1 MMYKKALFLMMVL
14 TTQLSG
20 CTAILW
26 NNSDSGTLATG
37 KVVSTHADRVT
48 VDQDQI
54 VGFAYLKEDFTS
66 KNNTSKNN
74 ADIKNLDTSLIVI
87 GQKYAYM
94 IDIGNQ
100 QILETIQSDLDP
112 TYWRIRPVRSSENYF
127 GLSLLPQID
136 DDKHLQQL
144 KFSADIELYY
154 AKDKLTQNE
163 QQQLSRLSL
172 SQYEYGQENS
182 AFYRRK
188 IGLVGHI
195 VGLNAEMNKMKF
207 QHFSQNYPIEI
218 YTSGKT
224 HYSLHTKTL
233 LQKVALTPV
242 TLAGDIVA
250 IPLYL
255 LFNIGTT
262 IKNIVH

>member
-1 MMYKKALFLMMVL
+1 MYKKSLFLLMVVVTL
-14 TTQLSG
+14 LSG

-37 KVVSTHADRVT
+37 KVVSSHADRVT

-54 VGFAYLKEDFTS
+54 VGFAYLKESSSS
-66 KNNTSKNN
+66 KTNV
-74 ADIKNLDTSLIVI
+74 DIKNLDTSLIVI

-100 QILETIQSDLDP
+100 EILETIQSDLDP
-112 TYWRIRPVRSSENYF
+112 KYWRIRPVRLNEEYF
-127 GLSLLPQID
+127 GLSLLPKID
-136 DDKHLQQL
+136 DDKHLQQV

-154 AKDKLTQNE
+154 AKNNLTQNE
-163 QQQLSRLSL
+163 QQQLSRLNL
-172 SQYEYGQENS
+172 SQYEYGQENTE
-182 AFYRRK
+182 FYRRK

-207 QHFSQNYPIEI
+207 QHFSHNYPIEI
-218 YTSGKT
+218 YRSGKT
-224 HYSLHTKTL
+224 HYSLHGKTL
-233 LQKVALTPV
+233 LQKIALTPV
-242 TLAGDIVA
+242 TLVGDIVA

-255 LFNIGTT
+255 LFNIGST
-262 IKNIVH
+262 IKNIAH

>member
-1 MMYKKALFLMMVL
+1 MYKKALFLMMVL
-14 TTQLSG
+14 TTQLNG

-37 KVVSTHADRVT
+37 KVISTHADRVT
-48 VDQDQI
+48 VEQDQI
-54 VGFAYLKEDFTS
+54 FGFAYLKESSTS
-66 KNNTSKNN
+66 KTKV
-74 ADIKNLDTSLIVI
+74 DIKNLDSSLIVI
-87 GQKYAYM
+87 GQKYVYM

-100 QILETIQSDLDP
+100 EILETIQSDLDP
-112 TYWRIRPVRSSENYF
+112 KYWRIRPVRSNEEYF
-127 GLSLLPQID
+127 GLSLLPKID
-136 DDKHLQQL
+136 DDKHLQQA

-154 AKDKLTQNE
+154 AKNNLTQNE
-163 QQQLSRLSL
+163 QQQLSRLNL
-172 SQYEYGQENS
+172 SKYEYGQENS
-182 AFYRRK
+182 EFYRRK

-195 VGLNAEMNKMKF
+195 VGLNTEMNKIKF

-218 YTSGKT
+218 YTRGKT
-224 HYSLHTKTL
+224 HYSLHPKTL

-242 TLAGDIVA
+242 TLVGDIVA

-262 IKNIVH
+262 IKNIAH